1 MNFRAKDFALGW
13 EIGEEA
19 EELGKKNRLREGLK
33 KLDGQQVETVT
44 TPQTADPNTEQSKML
59 AAQNEGL
66 TNELPPTPT
75 VSGYKYGD
83 QAFQYKPPA
92 EYVDALKAKQR
103 AALFEQYGDID
114 KAQSYREAA
123 AKQLAGSYKTIA
135 ETAFAKGTPE
145 AIVNAYSLINDGFDA
160 KLEKN
165 KDGTLRVLLYPEGQ
179 PDQTEEIFSGDSA
192 SVVDWAMKNTNPEL
206 YLKFAD
212 AATMRDYRKSLL
224 EDRQLAREDRG
235 LVAQDRARQQ
245 NEANTLRQIQILDR
259 RAQQALATGQE
270 DVFISASQQRDAL
283 EARLSGLTGAGGASG
298 SGDYSGIIS
307 SLNRTESN
315 GPEDWNA
322 EGPVTR
328 SGQRAIGRLQFMP
341 DRLQEAQRALGVQF
355 TPEQFRASP
364 QLQQM
369 VENWHFQDIDQQIT
383 QRGLDRYI
391 GQTRGGQTITMD
403 GLRAGAH
410 LGGIGGLTKFLE
422 TDGGYNA
429 NDGRTA
435 ISDYVGFHAGDGASA
450 QGLTGAPASSG
461 IDYKKMYASGRQTA
475 TAMRPATNLSPAQR
489 DKIIQEVEDEVMLDP
504 DFLELSPDAQQQA
517 LQTRIATRLAQ
528 AASAT
533 GAAPADTVST
543 PEQRAARAAA
553 VFRQMFGLPDPQAN

>member
-33 KLDGQQVETVT
+33 KLDEQQVETVT
-44 TPQTADPNTEQSKML
+44 TPQAADPNTEQSKML

-83 QAFQYKPPA
+83 QTFQYKPPA

-245 NEANTLRQIQILDR
+245 NEANILRQIQILDR
-259 RAQQALATGQE
+259 RAQQALATEQE

-283 EARLSGLTGAGGASG
+283 EARLSGLTGAGGLASG
-298 SGDYSGIIS
+298 ASQTGAV
-307 SLNRTESN
+307 
-315 GPEDWNA
+315 P
-322 EGPVTR
+322 P
-328 SGQRAIGRLQFMP
+328 RAIFDYLVREKGVDPVKAVGVVASAEQESGFDPTAVHDNNTGYGLFGHRLDRRDKLFAHANSQAPSWTQQIDYLLTEPEVQEYLRGNYGSDYGLAAKQFTSLVERP
-341 DRLQEAQRALGVQF
+341 ANVAQRAV
-355 TPEQFRASP
+355 ERARLAQNYAPYLSSES
-364 QLQQM
+364 Q
-369 VENWHFQDIDQQIT
+369 
-383 QRGLDRYI
+383 
-391 GQTRGGQTITMD
+391 
-403 GLRAGAH
+403 
-410 LGGIGGLTKFLE
+410 
-422 TDGGYNA
+422 
-429 NDGRTA
+429 
-435 ISDYVGFHAGDGASA
+435 
-450 QGLTGAPASSG
+450 QGLTATPAAPASSG
-461 IDYKKMYASGRQTA
+461 IDYKKMYASGRQAA
-475 TAMRPATNLSPAQR
+475 TALRPATNLSPAQR

>member
-1 MNFRAKDFALGW
+1 MPNWLRDFAAGMQ
-13 EIGEEA
+13 IGESFMDNVRESKLRRGLSDLDKQQIEEVYAEA
-19 EELGKKNRLREGLK
+19 
-33 KLDGQQVETVT
+33 
-44 TPQTADPNTEQSKML
+44 PADPNTEQSKML

-66 TNELPPTPT
+66 TTELPPTPT

-83 QAFQYKPPA
+83 QTFQYKPPT

-114 KAQSYREAA
+114 KAQVYREAA
-123 AKQLAGSYKTIA
+123 TKQLADSYKTIA

-145 AIVNAYSLINDGFDA
+145 AIVSAYSLINDGFDA

-165 KDGTLRVLLYPEGQ
+165 PDGALRVLLYPEGQ
-179 PDQTEEIFSGDSA
+179 PDKTEEIFSGDSA
-192 SVVDWAMKNTNPEL
+192 SVVDWAMRNTNPEL

-245 NEANTLRQIQILDR
+245 NETNVLRQIQILDR
-259 RAQQALATGQE
+259 RAQQALAAGQE

-298 SGDYSGIIS
+298 NGNYSGIIS

-341 DRLQEAQRALGVQF
+341 DRLQEAQRALGIQF
-355 TPEQFRASP
+355 TPEQFKASP

-369 VENWHFQDIDQQIT
+369 VENWHFQDIDQQIA

-391 GQTRGGQTITMD
+391 GQTRGGQTITLD

-435 ISDYVGFHAGDGASA
+435 ISDYVGFHAGDGAST

-504 DFLELSPDAQQQA
+504 EFSRLSPDAQQQ
-517 LQTRIATRLAQ
+517 LIQTRIAERLAR
-528 AASAT
+528 AASPA
-533 GAAPADTVST
+533 GAAPTDAVST
-543 PEQRAARAAA
+543 QEQRMER
-553 VFRQMFGLPDPQAN
+553 FRTILGIPSPT